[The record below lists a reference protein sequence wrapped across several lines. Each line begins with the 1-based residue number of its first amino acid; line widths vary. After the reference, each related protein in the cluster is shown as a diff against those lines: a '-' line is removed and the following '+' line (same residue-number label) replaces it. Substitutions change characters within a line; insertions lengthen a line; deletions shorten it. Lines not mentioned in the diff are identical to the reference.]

1 MAMKIKKI
9 GVSNLFFISF
19 FLLSSPIASAQGS
32 QYHQF
37 LYPEYSKKVSMDFKD
52 ADLRS
57 VLKIFSQQSGMNFI
71 AAGDIAN
78 EKVTL
83 FFENVPVEQALE
95 RILSANNLMYEVE
108 PGSDIFVVKKIARPQ
123 KDLITRVYVLKNATV
138 FSSQLTTNREYST
151 TETEGSSSSD
161 STSSSSSSTS
171 STSSS
176 SSSGSTGS
184 SSSAESLEGIS
195 AIIKNILTEDGKIL
209 EDPRTNSL
217 VITDIPS
224 QFPII
229 EKTIAKLD
237 APVPQILIEVEM
249 IDISKRTSD
258 LLGVKYGSTLLA
270 FTGAQRA
277 TFYPWDE
284 NKLLS
289 TGQGIIDP
297 VDRYTAGVIDA
308 SGMSAVLQF
317 LKTQTDTKTLATPK
331 ILTLNN
337 QMAKIAISTNEA
349 IGIKTTTGGAEG
361 ITTQSVEA
369 ERAATGVFLTVTPQV
384 NEQTG
389 EITMAVVPLV
399 AEARTGA
406 TFGTQ
411 TFRDPEVRGSNTI
424 LRIKDNETIYI
435 GGLKKTVTSETI
447 TKLPVLGDLP
457 LIGGAFRHK
466 GKDVEERELI
476 IFITPKIIADKNYV
490 APNALAADLKTREQ
504 DYPQAKR
511 LEIEKALLITEQQR
525 KK

>member
-1 MAMKIKKI
+1 
-9 GVSNLFFISF
+9 
-19 FLLSSPIASAQGS
+19 
-32 QYHQF
+32 
-37 LYPEYSKKVSMDFKD
+37 MDFKD

-71 AAGDIAN
+71 AAGDIAS

-95 RILSANNLMYEVE
+95 RILSANNLMYELE

-138 FSSQLTTNREYST
+138 YSSQLITNREYST
-151 TETEGSSSSD
+151 TETGGPTNSDSSSA
-161 STSSSSSSTS
+161 SSSSSS
-171 STSSS
+171 SSS
-176 SSSGSTGS
+176 SVSSNSSSGSKGS
-184 SSSAESLEGIS
+184 SSSTEDLGGIS
-195 AIIKNILTEDGKIL
+195 AIVKNILTEDGKIL

-229 EKTIAKLD
+229 ERTIAKLD
-237 APVPQILIEVEM
+237 APVPQVLIEVEM

-270 FTGAQRA
+270 FTGAKRE

-289 TGQGIIDP
+289 TGQGVIDP

-337 QMAKIAISTNEA
+337 QMARIAISTNEA
-349 IGIKTTTGGAEG
+349 IGIKTTTGGSEG

-399 AEARTGA
+399 AEARAGANFSTGS
-406 TFGTQ
+406 GTPIA
-411 TFRDPEVRGSNTI
+411 FRDPEVRGSNTI

-435 GGLKKTVTSETI
+435 GGLKKTVTNETV
-447 TKLPVLGDLP
+447 TKLPLLGDIP

-466 GKDVEERELI
+466 GKDIEERELI
-476 IFITPKIIADKNYV
+476 IFITPKIIADKNYI

>member
-1 MAMKIKKI
+1 
-9 GVSNLFFISF
+9 
-19 FLLSSPIASAQGS
+19 
-32 QYHQF
+32 
-37 LYPEYSKKVSMDFKD
+37 MDFKD

-83 FFENVPVEQALE
+83 FFESVPVEQALE
-95 RILSANNLMYEVE
+95 RILSASNLMYEVE

-161 STSSSSSSTS
+161 SSSSSSSSTS
-171 STSSS
+171 STSSKNSSGPTRS
-176 SSSGSTGS
+176 SSST
-184 SSSAESLEGIS
+184 EDLQGIS
-195 AIIKNILTEDGKIL
+195 AIIKNILTDDGKIL

-217 VITDIPS
+217 IITDIPS

-229 EKTIAKLD
+229 ERTIAKLD

-270 FTGAQRA
+270 FTGAKRE

-349 IGIKTTTGGAEG
+349 IGIKTTTGGSEG

-399 AEARTGA
+399 AEARAGANFTTGTGIPIA
-406 TFGTQ
+406 
-411 TFRDPEVRGSNTI
+411 FRDPEIRGSNTI

-435 GGLKKTVTSETI
+435 GGLKKTVTNETI
-447 TKLPVLGDLP
+447 TKLPLLGDIP

-466 GKDVEERELI
+466 GKDIEERELI
-476 IFITPKIIADKNYV
+476 IFITPKIVADKNYL
-490 APNALAADLKTREQ
+490 APNALAVDLKTREQ

-511 LEIEKALLITEQQR
+511 LEIEKALLITEQQL